1 MFERLSMKKEHE
13 KENLEQRIV
22 RSYIWLLRA
31 PENVDGQRISL
42 LSRHGPYEVR
52 LLEPLQM
59 RRNDT
64 IPFWIELYD
73 RNRRATLDSYG
84 GDEIHAAA
92 AAAEAMI
99 SKAEELNQNSPQG

>member
-1 MFERLSMKKEHE
+1 
-13 KENLEQRIV
+13 
-22 RSYIWLLRA
+22 
-31 PENVDGQRISL
+31 
-42 LSRHGPYEVR
+42 
-52 LLEPLQM
+52 M